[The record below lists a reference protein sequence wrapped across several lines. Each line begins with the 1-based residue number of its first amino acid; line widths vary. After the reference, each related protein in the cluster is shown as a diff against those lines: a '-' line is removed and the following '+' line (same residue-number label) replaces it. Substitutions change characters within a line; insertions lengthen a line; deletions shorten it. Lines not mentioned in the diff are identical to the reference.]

1 MQIQPIRQ
9 NIYIKNQR
17 KKNVDKSTQPH
28 STLPSYGLINYPNY
42 FNFKA
47 KAPRFKEFR
56 QVMEN
61 GSQKAFNECKA
72 QIEKLKNPKDKA
84 KKAIAFIAGLGT
96 TLAYDTAFSN
106 YNDTPESKNLMEL
119 FEIASICP
127 NELVKTMLKRYKL
140 ITEES
145 IPDYADKKMDY
156 REAGFTRASY
166 GVGCVEELDY
176 NQINKIFSKEP
187 ELLTDLYLGTKDGFG
202 IMHLLNFIGGYK
214 YSNQALV
221 GFYNI
226 IKSSPELVNR
236 LDKEIDNYYCRYC
249 LIDDTPIVRLHN
261 YIKYS
266 QFVQKTPAETDKDQ
280 EAKNLALNFTC
291 EYVEENP
298 DKFMEDAKKV
308 LDWNPDVLNGFLN
321 TKAADGGAW
330 PRYNSDGL
338 IRDNILKP
346 DSYNKLFKNHLTLL
360 IDQISYRPTFEY
372 LIENHK
378 DVLNDL
384 LKIVEEKPQELGL
397 YLKKLD
403 LSYFCNFSFRRYLE
417 NGELNHN
424 YGKNFTFDLIKIAA
438 KSKNLMNAE
447 DMEEIF
453 DLVYKIHNSSF
464 KAFNEP
470 FDSNGDSLLFKIL
483 DIKAD
488 DKKSN
493 DALDRIFK
501 GLSRKYIDLD
511 VKDGLGFSF
520 LEKAIYFENERGVK
534 LWKDSNPSGEVN
546 YTRELDLAINSCKDK
561 VFKNYVLKNL
571 DCQFADLK
579 EAVKLCS
586 LTALKKLESQFESPL
601 YTEDKARNLWY
612 TALNTCDRKFC
623 VNFFKQYEKY
633 LPARA
638 IDDLI

>member
-47 KAPRFKEFR
+47 NAPRFKEFR

-61 GSQKAFNECKA
+61 GSQKAFNECKT
-72 QIEKLKNPKDKA
+72 QIEKLKNPKEKA
-84 KKAIAFIAGLGT
+84 KTAIAFIAGLGT

-119 FEIASICP
+119 FEIASTEP
-127 NELVKTMLKRYKL
+127 DKLVKTMLKRYKL

-156 REAGFTRASY
+156 RKARY

-187 ELLTDLYLGTKDGFG
+187 KLLTDLYLGTKDGFG
-202 IMHLLNFIGGYK
+202 IMHLLSFIGDYK
-214 YSNQALV
+214 YQSQALM
-221 GFYNI
+221 GFYNV

-236 LDKEIDNYYCRYC
+236 LDREIDNYYCRYSE
-249 LIDDTPIVRLHN
+249 IDDTPMGLLLNI
-261 YIKYS
+261 IKYS
-266 QFVQKTPAETDKDQ
+266 QFVQKTPAETDKDKD
-280 EAKNLALNFTC
+280 ARNLALNFTC
-291 EYVEENP
+291 EYVKENP
-298 DKFMEDAKKV
+298 EKFMEDAKKV
-308 LDWNPDVLNGFLN
+308 LDWNPDVLNEFLN

-346 DSYNKLFKNHLTLL
+346 DSYNKIFRNHPEQLIYHYLFP
-360 IDQISYRPTFEY
+360 PTFEY
-372 LIENHK
+372 LIKNHK
-378 DVLNDL
+378 DVLDETFEILKENPSKVATL
-384 LKIVEEKPQELGL
+384 LKKTNLSRMSPFGDKPYSE
-397 YLKKLD
+397 
-403 LSYFCNFSFRRYLE
+403 NRRY
-417 NGELNHN
+417 GMN
-424 YGKNFTFDLIKIAA
+424 YLFNLIKIAA
-438 KSKNLMNAE
+438 QTKNLTNAE
-447 DMEEIF
+447 DMESILKSVLEIKSW
-453 DLVYKIHNSSF
+453 DYKSL
-464 KAFNEP
+464 NEP

-483 DIKAD
+483 DIKAN

-493 DALDRIFK
+493 EALDRIYAV
-501 GLSRKYIDLD
+501 LSRREVDFYE
-511 VKDGLGFSF
+511 KDGLGFSF

-546 YTRELDLAINSCKDK
+546 YSRELDLAINSCKDK

-571 DCQFADLK
+571 DCQFTDLK

-586 LTALKKLESQFESPL
+586 LAALKKIESQFESPL

>member
-17 KKNVDKSTQPH
+17 KKKVDKSTQPH

-47 KAPRFKEFR
+47 NAPRFKEFR

-61 GSQKAFNECKA
+61 GSQKAFNECKT
-72 QIEKLKNPKDKA
+72 QIEKLKNPKEKA
-84 KKAIAFIAGLGT
+84 KTAIAFIAGLGT

-119 FEIASICP
+119 FEIASTEP
-127 NELVKTMLKRYKL
+127 DKLVKTMLKRYKL

-156 REAGFTRASY
+156 RKARY

-187 ELLTDLYLGTKDGFG
+187 KLLTDLYLGTKDGFG
-202 IMHLLNFIGGYK
+202 IMHLLSFIGDYK
-214 YSNQALV
+214 YQSQALM
-221 GFYNI
+221 GFYNV

-236 LDKEIDNYYCRYC
+236 LDREIDNYYCRYSE
-249 LIDDTPIVRLHN
+249 IDDTPMGLLLNI
-261 YIKYS
+261 IKYS
-266 QFVQKTPAETDKDQ
+266 QFVQKTPAETDKDKD
-280 EAKNLALNFTC
+280 ARNLALNFTC
-291 EYVEENP
+291 EYVKENP
-298 DKFMEDAKKV
+298 EKFMEDAKKV
-308 LDWNPDVLNGFLN
+308 LDWNPDVLNEFLN

-346 DSYNKLFKNHLTLL
+346 DSYNKIFRNHPEQLIYHYLFP
-360 IDQISYRPTFEY
+360 PTFEY
-372 LIENHK
+372 LIKNHK
-378 DVLNDL
+378 DVLDETFEILKENPSKVATL
-384 LKIVEEKPQELGL
+384 LKKTNLSRMSPFGDKPYSE
-397 YLKKLD
+397 
-403 LSYFCNFSFRRYLE
+403 NRRY
-417 NGELNHN
+417 GMN
-424 YGKNFTFDLIKIAA
+424 YLFNLIKIAA
-438 KSKNLMNAE
+438 QTKNLTNAE
-447 DMEEIF
+447 DMESILKSVLEIKSW
-453 DLVYKIHNSSF
+453 DYKSL
-464 KAFNEP
+464 NEP

-483 DIKAD
+483 DIKAN

-493 DALDRIFK
+493 EALDRIYAV
-501 GLSRKYIDLD
+501 LSRREVDFYE
-511 VKDGLGFSF
+511 KDGLGFSF

-546 YTRELDLAINSCKDK
+546 YSRELDLAINSCKDK

-571 DCQFADLK
+571 DCQFTDLK

-586 LTALKKLESQFESPL
+586 LAALKKIESQFESPL